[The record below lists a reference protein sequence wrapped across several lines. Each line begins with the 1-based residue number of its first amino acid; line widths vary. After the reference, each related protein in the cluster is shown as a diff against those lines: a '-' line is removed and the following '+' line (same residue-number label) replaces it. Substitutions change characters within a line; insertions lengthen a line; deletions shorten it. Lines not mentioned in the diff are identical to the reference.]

1 MAPQYFKDQMDA
13 INLGACTISATAVRP
28 AN

>member
-1 MAPQYFKDQMDA
+1 MAPQYFKNQMDA
-13 INLGACTISATAVRP
+13 VNFSACTISATAVRP